1 MTSTTSPGDRPGR
14 GHLAERCFVVA
25 IAGLPVWWLLGLA
38 SLVPLALAVPLAW
51 DLRKRRRVTLP
62 PYAGWWVLFLLW
74 VVLGVGT
81 LWAAAPGAVDDGGA
95 GRLLVFGYRLAWYA
109 ACTVLLV
116 WIGNTPTDRLPDQL
130 VRRVL
135 AWVFVVTVAGGLL
148 GILAP
153 DLAVTTLAERV
164 LPGGLRSN
172 GFVSTLVSAET
183 ADVQKVLGAP
193 EPRPK
198 APFAYTNTWGS
209 VISLT
214 LVFFVA
220 TLVAGRARLRWLAA
234 PVLAAAAVPI
244 VLSLNRGLWLA
255 LGVAAVGLLALLALR
270 RNHTALGVLVAVVV
284 LGGVLV
290 PATSLGA
297 TVSERLDH
305 PHSNERR
312 SQLLVATV
320 DSMSRGSPVVGFGST
335 RDVEGSFASIA
346 GGATPTCPACG
357 VPPLGTQGQLW
368 LVLFSQ
374 GWIGTLFFL
383 AFFVLA
389 LRRTW
394 RCRTV
399 NQTVATFVL
408 GIFLLQLTV
417 YDTLG
422 LPMMIVMAAVGLAWR
437 EEQTGTAL
445 RRPPARALVAAA
457 TIGLIGAAIGAGAT
471 RSEDRHV
478 ASTVTVALTPS
489 PTYLDVGDI
498 AREADSSTLVK
509 PPDPA
514 TIDTEAALLRSER
527 ALDRAGTRVGIAPAV
542 LRSDIRVAAPPL
554 STVLD
559 VTVTTTP
566 AHDPAAAALAVAQE
580 YLTERGRFLE
590 TRRTDLIAR
599 LDERLAAIDAADPA
613 WAATRAYL
621 RAASDHLTTHRPEV
635 GSVIRVGPVRT
646 VGADPGVPV
655 TSGLAL
661 GGLVAL
667 ASHRTPPRIRPRTRT
682 RRQR

>member
-1 MTSTTSPGDRPGR
+1 MIG
-14 GHLAERCFVVA
+14 
-25 IAGLPVWWLLGLA
+25 IAGLPVWWLLGFA
-38 SLVPLALAVPLAW
+38 SIVPLALAVPLAW
-51 DLRKRRRVTLP
+51 DLRRRRRVSLP
-62 PYAGWWVLFLLW
+62 PYAGWWLLFLIW
-74 VVLGVGT
+74 VTLGIGT

-95 GRLLVFGYRLAWYA
+95 GRLLVFGYRLAWYVS
-109 ACTVLLV
+109 CTVLLV
-116 WIGNTPTDRLPDQL
+116 WIGNTPADRLPDR
-130 VRRVL
+130 VVHRVL
-135 AWVFVVTVAGGLL
+135 AWVFVVAVAGGILGLL
-148 GILAP
+148 LPELAI
-153 DLAVTTLAERV
+153 TTLAERL

-183 ADVQKVLGAP
+183 ADVQKVLGDP

-198 APFAYTNTWGS
+198 APFPFTNTWGS

-220 TLVAGRARLRWLAA
+220 TVAARRSRLRWAAA
-234 PVLAAAAVPI
+234 PVLVAAAVPI

-255 LGVAAVGLLALLALR
+255 LGVGAVGLLVMLALR
-270 RNHTALGVLVAVVV
+270 RHHLALGALVMIVV

-290 PATSLGA
+290 TSTSLGDTISA
-297 TVSERLDH
+297 RLEN

-320 DSMSRGSPVVGFGST
+320 DSMTRGSPVVGFGST
-335 RDVEGSFASIA
+335 RDVAGTFTSIA
-346 GGATPTCPACG
+346 GGATPSCPACG

-394 RCRTV
+394 RCRTP

-408 GIFLLQLTV
+408 VIFLLQLTV

-422 LPMMIVMAAVGLAWR
+422 LPMMIVMAAVALAWR
-437 EEQTGTAL
+437 EEQSGSTL
-445 RRPPARALVAAA
+445 RLPPARTLVAAGA
-457 TIGLIGAAIGAGAT
+457 VGLIGAMVGAGLT
-471 RSEDRHV
+471 RGEDRHV

-489 PTYLDVGDI
+489 PTYLDVGDV
-498 AREADSSTLVK
+498 AREADSGTLVR
-509 PPDPA
+509 PPHPA

-527 ALDRAGTRVGIAPAV
+527 AMERAGKRAGLAPAA
-542 LRSDIRVAAPPL
+542 LRADIRVAAPPL

-559 VTVTTTP
+559 VTVTTTRN
-566 AHDPAAAALAVAQE
+566 HDPAGAALAVAQE
-580 YLTERGRFLE
+580 YLAERSRFLE

-599 LDERLAAIDAADPA
+599 LGERLAAVDPADPA
-613 WAATRAYL
+613 WAATRTYL
-621 RAASDHLTTHRPEV
+621 RAAIDHLTTHRPEV
-635 GSVIRVGPVRT
+635 GSVIRVGPPDA
-646 VGADPGVPV
+646 VGVERGVPA
-655 TSGLAL
+655 TSGAAI

-667 ASHRTPPRIRPRTRT
+667 AFLRT
-682 RRQR
+682 RRRP